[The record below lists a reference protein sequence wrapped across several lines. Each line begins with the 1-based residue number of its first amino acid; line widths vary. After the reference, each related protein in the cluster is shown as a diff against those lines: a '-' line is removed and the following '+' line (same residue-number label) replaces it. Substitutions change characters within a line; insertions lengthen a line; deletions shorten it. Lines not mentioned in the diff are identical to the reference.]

1 VIRWSAILLALAI
14 VGACGG
20 DDGSADPPADDG
32 MRIASFDFAESELLA
47 ELYSQVLESSGTPVV
62 RLGPV
67 GPREVVAPALE
78 LDRIDLVPE
87 YLGTASGHFAAA
99 STDVAGLA
107 EAVAPRGLVV
117 LQPAEAEDVN
127 VFVMKTD
134 AAEANGFTR
143 LSDLVDFAPTA
154 TLGATVEC
162 PDRPL
167 CLPGLRDTY
176 GLTWADFQP
185 QRSLLVTAD
194 ALLSGEIDVG
204 LMFSTSAELNT
215 PRLIVLEDDRGL
227 QPPENVVPIVRADAL
242 DRWQLTGS
250 DPLAELSNRLT
261 TEDLRVM
268 NERVGDDEPIESV
281 AHSWLVSV
289 GLLAG

>member
-1 VIRWSAILLALAI
+1 MLALAI
-14 VGACGG
+14 VGSCGG
-20 DDGSADPPADDG
+20 DEDAADPSADDG
-32 MRIASFDFAESELLA
+32 MRIASFDFVESELLA
-47 ELYSQVLESSGTPVV
+47 ELYAQVLESGGTPVV
-62 RLGPV
+62 RLGPA

-87 YLGTASGHFAAA
+87 YLGTASGHFGAT
-99 STDVAGLA
+99 STDVAGLS

-117 LQPAEAEDVN
+117 LQPADAEDVN

-176 GLTWADFQP
+176 GLNWADFQP
-185 QRSLLVTAD
+185 QRSLLLTAD

-215 PRLIVLEDDRGL
+215 PRLFVLEDDRGL

-250 DPLAELSNRLT
+250 DPLAELSSRLT
-261 TEDLRVM
+261 TGDLRAM

>member
-1 VIRWSAILLALAI
+1 MLALAI
-14 VGACGG
+14 VVGCAG
-20 DDGSADPPADDG
+20 DEDAADPSADDG
-32 MRIASFDFAESELLA
+32 MRIASFDFVESELLA
-47 ELYSQVLESSGTPVV
+47 ELYAQVLESGGTPVV
-62 RLGPV
+62 RLGQV

-87 YLGTASGHFAAA
+87 YLGTASGHFGAT
-99 STDVAGLA
+99 STDVAGLS
-107 EAVAPRGLVV
+107 EAVAPRDLVV
-117 LQPAEAEDVN
+117 LQPADAEDVN

-185 QRSLLVTAD
+185 QRSLLLTAD

-215 PRLIVLEDDRGL
+215 PRLFVLEDDRGL

-242 DRWQLTGS
+242 ERWQLTGS
-250 DPLAELSNRLT
+250 DPLAELAGRLT

>member
-1 VIRWSAILLALAI
+1 MLALAI

-20 DDGSADPPADDG
+20 DEDAADPSADDG
-32 MRIASFDFAESELLA
+32 MRIASFDFEESELLA
-47 ELYSQVLESSGTPVV
+47 ELYAQVLESGGTPVV
-62 RLGPV
+62 RLGQV

-87 YLGTASGHFAAA
+87 YLGTASGHFGAT
-99 STDVAGLA
+99 SNDVTGLS

-117 LQPAEAEDVN
+117 LRPAEAEDVN

-134 AAEANGFTR
+134 AAESNGFTR

-185 QRSLLVTAD
+185 QRSLLLTAD

-215 PRLIVLEDDRGL
+215 PRLLVLEDDRRL
-227 QPPENVVPIVRADAL
+227 QPPENVVPIVRSDAL
-242 DRWQLTGS
+242 DRWQLTGL
-250 DPLAELSNRLT
+250 DPLAELSDRLT
-261 TEDLRVM
+261 TEDLRAM

-281 AHSWLVSV
+281 AQSWLASV